1 MTKKTDLLS
10 LGFAPTLAEAQGLSN
25 TTITAA
31 GTTSADA
38 TAANS
43 VANNVFVMTASGSD
57 GIRMSS
63 STPLLTPI
71 FVANTAAGNGK
82 VYPHTGGT
90 VNSGST
96 DAGETCNATTV
107 QMWIRISST
116 AWIAILGA

>member
-1 MTKKTDLLS
+1 MTKSADMMG
-10 LGFAPTLAEAQGLSN
+10 LGFSWPQAQALGLSSIA
-25 TTITAA
+25 ITAA

-38 TAANS
+38 TGCDAQNK
-43 VANNVFVMTASGSD
+43 VFIMTASGAD

-63 STPLLTPI
+63 SVPLLTPI
-71 FVANTAAGNGK
+71 IVANTAAGNGK

-107 QMWIRISST
+107 QIWIRVSST
-116 AWIAILGA
+116 AWIAVLGA

>member
-1 MTKKTDLLS
+1 MTKQTDMLG
-10 LGFAPTLAEAQGLSN
+10 LGFPWPQAQALGLSN

-31 GTTSADA
+31 GTTSSDA
-38 TAANS
+38 TSANTL
-43 VANNVFVMTASGSD
+43 ANNVFVMTASGSD

-107 QMWIRISST
+107 QIWIRISST
-116 AWIAILGA
+116 AWIAVLGA